1 MDDIQKSTHMSFSDL
16 YLLTPLFKWM
26 EGVDV
31 SGTHE
36 LINEYTLDFFDHY
49 LKGQPLQYL
58 NINLGDHPKFTLQ
71 QGAE

>member
-1 MDDIQKSTHMSFSDL
+1 MSFSDL